1 MEPVVTLNIEAG
13 IATLTLNRPKVLN
26 TLNETMAY
34 ALRDHCQALAHDNTV
49 RCVIIQGAGGHFMTG
64 GDIGYFAQS
73 LSLDT
78 QTRETAVSQLISVV
92 HDAILAIRTMPKPV
106 IASLAGAVAGFGV
119 SLVAACD
126 LAIAAENTRLASAY
140 CQLGV
145 SPDGGNT
152 FFLPRI
158 IGEKRAKALTFLG
171 DPLDAHT
178 AMLMGLIN
186 LVVPVEQLET
196 TTQQLATRLC
206 QAPQQALINA
216 KLLINNSLNHTLE
229 QQLAAEQQGFTQCT
243 LTADFAEGVQA
254 FIQKRPPQFGQKE
267 TL

>member
-1 MEPVVTLNIEAG
+1 MEEVVTVSKKAG
-13 IATLTLNRPKVLN
+13 VATLTLNRPKVLN
-26 TLNETMAY
+26 TLNDTMAY
-34 ALRDHCQALAHDNTV
+34 ALRDQCQALAQDTQV
-49 RCVIIQGAGGHFMTG
+49 RCVIIQGAGGHFMAG

-73 LSLDT
+73 LTLT
-78 QTRETAVSQLISVV
+78 PAQREIEVSQLIDVV
-92 HDAILAIRTMPKPV
+92 HAAIQAIRTMPKPV
-106 IASLAGAVAGFGV
+106 IASVAGAVAGFGV

-126 LAIAAENTRLASAY
+126 LAIGADNTRFASAY

-186 LVVPVEQLET
+186 LVVPAEQLQT
-196 TTQQLATRLC
+196 TTEQLAQRLC
-206 QAPQQALINA
+206 HAPQQALINA
-216 KLLINNSLNHTLE
+216 KALINQSLNTTLE

-254 FIQKRPPQFGQKE
+254 FIQKRPPQFGQEE